1 MSNYPNYSTSSYCN
15 NIISNLNNS
24 LLTTGFVKEPT
35 YSLKS
40 SLEFPEC
47 YPISSFSK
55 PTANTTYPSQYSPF
69 SHCQCDLEVQKLK
82 NQLSLTMTQLNNKLD
97 SLSKESSN
105 PSSYKNLSSK
115 DIIPYTDMMIKI
127 SEMQTHLNDLSN
139 KLGNSTIQLG
149 NLQNRIGN
157 VEHQQTNTMS
167 TLNTITNYSKPL
179 TQNDIEYMIN
189 SKISPIE
196 SKLNTLLAKVNEID
210 KQQNDLNNAFRE
222 IGSLARENSD
232 HLKLLEIKCGNNSNL
247 INENTIRVDTLIP
260 SKAEKTDFLKFKSKQ
275 EKLNIN
281 YQSNLQTLH
290 QASDKLEE
298 KIELVNQ
305 LEMENAKRSQS
316 NFNLIADKINKEIVF
331 YDHSS
336 KRNDDNIEMVKQ
348 DFETFVEELK
358 EWKEQ
363 IESKI
368 DKFLG
373 EYNETNENY
382 NHEPIGMNF
391 NYLTAMNGLSNRMTE
406 ASENERILNS
416 LDKKYAQKDEVEALK
431 QNIMLIEQ
439 KLNSFKVQI

>member
-1 MSNYPNYSTSSYCN
+1 MSNYPKSTYCN
-15 NIISNLNNS
+15 NVISNLNSS

-47 YPISSFSK
+47 YPLTSFAK
-55 PTANTTYPSQYSPF
+55 TTTANSAYPSQYSPF
-69 SHCQCDLEVQKLK
+69 TQCKCDLEFQKLK
-82 NQLSLTMTQLNNKLD
+82 NQLTLTMNELNGKID
-97 SLSKESSN
+97 SLSSKEPFNSS
-105 PSSYKNLSSK
+105 SHKNLSSK

-127 SEMQTHLNDLSN
+127 SEMQTQLNDLSN
-139 KLGNSTIQLG
+139 KLGNSTTQVG
-149 NLQNRIGN
+149 TLQNRLCNI
-157 VEHQQTNTMS
+157 EQQQTNTMN

-189 SKISPIE
+189 SRLSPIE

-210 KQQNDLNNAFRE
+210 KQQNDLNVAFRE

-260 SKAEKTDFLKFKSKQ
+260 SKAEKTDFLKFKNKQ
-275 EKLNIN
+275 EQLNIN

-290 QASDKLEE
+290 QTSDKLEE

-305 LEMENAKRSQS
+305 LGIKNARISQG
-316 NFNLIADKINKEIVF
+316 NFNIIEDKINKESAY
-331 YDHSS
+331 YDYNT
-336 KRNDDNIEMVKQ
+336 KRNDDNIETFKQ
-348 DFETFVEELK
+348 EFETFIGELK

-363 IESKI
+363 IESRI
-368 DKFLG
+368 DKIIG
-373 EYNETNENY
+373 EYNDTNDNY
-382 NHEPIGMNF
+382 NHEQIGMNF
-391 NYLTAMNGLSNRMTE
+391 NYINATNALSNRMTE

-416 LDKKYAQKDEVEALK
+416 LDKKYAQKDEVESLK
-431 QNIMLIEQ
+431 QNVMLIEQ
-439 KLNSFKVQI
+439 KLNLIKGQF